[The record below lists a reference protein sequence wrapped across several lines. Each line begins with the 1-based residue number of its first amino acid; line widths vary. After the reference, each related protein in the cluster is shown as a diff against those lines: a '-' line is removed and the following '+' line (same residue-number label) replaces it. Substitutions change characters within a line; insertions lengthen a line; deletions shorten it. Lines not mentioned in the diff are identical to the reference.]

1 MFPCTAVL
9 ITMTNGLRVVQF
21 YNDQHWLKSITF
33 CTQLLSCVW
42 LNLIVTWAY
51 SRTETGWQR
60 PKIFGFELGFFLVF
74 LQGVNWRVIK
84 FVQSWKDWFTENKSL
99 GEVSCNCL
107 DVMENGFCQTHQPTK
122 SWKFWII
129 LLVEFQISDATIRA
143 LTCNVYPIT
152 VGYKFYSWKLKSL
165 VLDLVISF
173 DRLVLGHP
181 VLYNWQSPHL
191 K

>member
-1 MFPCTAVL
+1 MSQNTQSFFYGFPK
-9 ITMTNGLRVVQF
+9 F
-21 YNDQHWLKSITF
+21 
-33 CTQLLSCVW
+33 LSCFLTRGPK
-42 LNLIVTWAY
+42 LN
-51 SRTETGWQR
+51 R
-60 PKIFGFELGFFLVF
+60 
-74 LQGVNWRVIK
+74 RVIK
-84 FVQSWKDWFTENKSL
+84 FVQSWKICDSLENKSL

-107 DVMENGFCQTHQPTK
+107 DAMENGCCQTHQPTK

-152 VGYKFYSWKLKSL
+152 VSYKFYSWKLKSL

>member
-1 MFPCTAVL
+1 MYPFALVCL
-9 ITMTNGLRVVQF
+9 IKSDCYLGLFKNRNRLAKTKNIRF
-21 YNDQHWLKSITF
+21 WIRF
-33 CTQLLSCVW
+33 LSCF
-42 LNLIVTWAY
+42 LTRGQLESHKI
-51 SRTETGWQR
+51 R
-60 PKIFGFELGFFLVF
+60 PKLKRLIHWKQKSRRSQ
-74 LQGVNWRVIK
+74 LQLFR
-84 FVQSWKDWFTENKSL
+84 
-99 GEVSCNCL
+99 
-107 DVMENGFCQTHQPTK
+107 FCQTHQPTK

-152 VGYKFYSWKLKSL
+152 VSYKFYSWKLKSL

>member
-1 MFPCTAVL
+1 MYPIALVCL
-9 ITMTNGLRVVQF
+9 IKSDCYLGLFKNRNRLAKTKNIRF
-21 YNDQHWLKSITF
+21 WIRF
-33 CTQLLSCVW
+33 LSCFLTRGPK
-42 LNLIVTWAY
+42 LN
-51 SRTETGWQR
+51 R
-60 PKIFGFELGFFLVF
+60 
-74 LQGVNWRVIK
+74 RVIK
-84 FVQSWKDWFTENKSL
+84 FVQSWKICDSLENKSL

-107 DVMENGFCQTHQPTK
+107 DAMENGFCQTHQPTK

-152 VGYKFYSWKLKSL
+152 VSYKFYSWKLKSL